1 MRISVAVLW
10 ILGSCFGE
18 LSEESMSATRT
29 FARAA
34 ILSLNCN
41 LKFRCIII
49 NSSINDLIIA
59 LSFRNQFI
67 KWFIESIN
75 SKIKC
80 NRRNRAQ
87 AIAPCKEEVKKMSN
101 RRKPPSESDWKLK
114 GKVRKTSL
122 SVKVADARKPLTGK
136 QDENGRK
143 EINFSRENNVLR
155 INCCW
160 INQKSL
166 GVLSK
171 QLRNRESRV
180 DFLGL
185 LGENNK
191 SLCVKNRI
199 YEILGYFWGFVR
211 NWQYVMFLQ
220 NMSTTFLHKSDF
232 KIKKTVY
239 RVSGYCWIFVRKWIQ

>member
-1 MRISVAVLW
+1 MLIVRRGKKKFGVSATFNGVRTDSQITEDCSENIFGNFPKCFERVTSAWWIILRVYIFSEENWLFIMRISVAVLW

-18 LSEESMSATRT
+18 LSEESMIATRT

-87 AIAPCKEEVKKMSN
+87 AIAPCKEEVKK
-101 RRKPPSESDWKLK
+101 
-114 GKVRKTSL
+114 
-122 SVKVADARKPLTGK
+122 
-136 QDENGRK
+136 
-143 EINFSRENNVLR
+143 SR
-155 INCCW
+155 I
-160 INQKSL
+160 
-166 GVLSK
+166 
-171 QLRNRESRV
+171 
-180 DFLGL
+180 
-185 LGENNK
+185 GENLQVSLIGNWKEKWRKNHFLWRLQTPVSHLLANK
-191 SLCVKNRI
+191 TKMGEKKLI
-199 YEILGYFWGFVR
+199 
-211 NWQYVMFLQ
+211 FLEK
-220 NMSTTFLHKSDF
+220 TTSWEL
-232 KIKKTVY
+232 IAAE
-239 RVSGYCWIFVRKWIQ
+239 